1 MIKCERPPCYG
12 FTAGKSYPME
22 SETIEGKKVELRPHW
37 REKDEKEDVLVTGQE
52 LLIRIQDDHKKWHAF
67 TQYALGAEQE
77 NERPEDYFHLLS
89 ELVECFEIP
98 EVPDVAELHP
108 QEFAMYQAR
117 MRALEW
123 N

>member
-1 MIKCERPPCYG
+1 MTRGSCSDE
-12 FTAGKSYPME
+12 
-22 SETIEGKKVELRPHW
+22 
-37 REKDEKEDVLVTGQE
+37 REKDEREDVLVTGQE
-52 LLIRIQDDHKKWHAF
+52 LLLRIQDDHKKWHAF
-67 TQYALGAEQE
+67 TQYSLGAEQE